1 MAQKIHC
8 TTTLF
13 YKSRKYHHHDLRLW
27 LRSEERE
34 MVEEG
39 RDNEGGDYNLWI
51 LGYPKYDCAFLAL
64 KDHAVQEILGY
75 N

>member
-1 MAQKIHC
+1 
-8 TTTLF
+8 
-13 YKSRKYHHHDLRLW
+13 
-27 LRSEERE
+27 

-39 RDNEGGDYNLWI
+39 RDNEGGDYRI
-51 LGYPKYDCAFLAL
+51 LGYPKYDCPFMAL